1 MDMQTFN
8 LSDVPRQSHRE
19 DLFELSNE
27 KIMSKIV
34 EELIDSH
41 DNL

>member
-8 LSDVPRQSHRE
+8 LSDVPRHPHRE